1 LSPPPER
8 RRIVLDEDI
17 NWKLAQELIRRGRP
31 DATAVRLLGLN
42 EKKDAALFKALAQ
55 GDYEP
60 FVLVTYDNKMPV
72 IHAAEIAHHGTT
84 IAVVGE
90 DAFKA
95 SRRPASEQE
104 AYIRD
109 VVHRWLHRIEQQA
122 AGMARIYSPHG
133 SRSG

>member
-31 DATAVRLLGLN
+31 DATAVRLIGLN
-42 EKKDAALFKALAQ
+42 EKKDAALFKAMAQ
-55 GDYEP
+55 GNYEP
-60 FVLVTYDNKMPV
+60 FVLVTYDNKMLAA
-72 IHAAEIAHHGTT
+72 HAAEITHHGTT
-84 IAVVGE
+84 IAAVDE

-95 SRRPASEQE
+95 SGQPAREQE

-109 VVHRWLHRIEQQA
+109 VVHRWLHRIEKQA
-122 AGMARIYSPHG
+122 AGTARLYSSRG
-133 SRSG
+133 SRPG